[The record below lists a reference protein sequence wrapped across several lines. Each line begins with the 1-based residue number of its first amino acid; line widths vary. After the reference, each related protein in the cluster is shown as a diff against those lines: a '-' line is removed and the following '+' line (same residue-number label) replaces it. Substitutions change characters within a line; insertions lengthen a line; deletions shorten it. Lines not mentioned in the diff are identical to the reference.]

1 MAEAYKDTPFDT
13 AQSMLHVV
21 KKHYHLVPK
30 EEWEKFEGDERTIH
44 LFKTKGKVYAVKEFY
59 TRTGGYM
66 TDEERELVEI
76 RGLMYGMDGNQF
88 TCHQKDFTNLQECPC
103 GFGNSRIEAFHHL
116 MEQLD
121 ITLKGNGDKL

>member
-1 MAEAYKDTPFDT
+1 MTKNLVKLMAEAYKDTPFDT

-59 TRTGGYM
+59 TRTG
-66 TDEERELVEI
+66 
-76 RGLMYGMDGNQF
+76 
-88 TCHQKDFTNLQECPC
+88 C
-103 GFGNSRIEAFHHL
+103 
-116 MEQLD
+116 
-121 ITLKGNGDKL
+121 TLKEAHEMVLKITDNVIARTEGDV